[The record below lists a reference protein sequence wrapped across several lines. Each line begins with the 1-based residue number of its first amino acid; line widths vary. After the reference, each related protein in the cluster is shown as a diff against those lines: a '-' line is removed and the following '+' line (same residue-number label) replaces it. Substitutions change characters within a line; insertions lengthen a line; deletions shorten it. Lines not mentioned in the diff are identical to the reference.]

1 MASEAQIRANRAN
14 AQKSTGPTTEAG
26 KRRSRANALKHGLCA
41 SVVVLESAELI
52 KARSLEMFDSLAPQ
66 DEFQVWI
73 TNRVALLTIRVDRSE
88 RMERRSRDKV
98 CLRAL
103 LSWDVDREAEVERL
117 GAKLAGRP
125 EEVAQELRRTRH
137 GCEWLIRRWKLLA
150 HAADVNKSWTDAQ
163 ARLAFDL
170 LGTPAAFREGTRP
183 GLELDGTGRVVD
195 EAADPAA
202 VARRQIEAL
211 EGQRDLVAEI
221 DEVERHLAESDLSH
235 DSDAECRRLRRYET
249 RLHRE
254 IRWSI
259 AQLQSDAFDRRTRPD
274 LRPTFD
280 PGIEPEPAFE
290 SDSAPD
296 LAPEP
301 APRPLPKSADEIAAE
316 GWTPEMISPPFD
328 LEPEEFPEPGRVADV
343 PAILRSRKQKR
354 QAKAESRRDAKRR
367 KLEKLRA

>member
-1 MASEAQIRANRAN
+1 MASEAQIRANRQN
-14 AQKSTGPTTEAG
+14 SLKSTGPTTDAG

-41 SVVVLESAELI
+41 SVVVPESAELI
-52 KARSLEMFDSLAPQ
+52 KARALEMFDSLAPQ
-66 DEFQVWI
+66 DEFQTWI
-73 TNRVALLTIRVDRSE
+73 TNRVALLTIRVGRSE

-103 LSWDVDREAEVERL
+103 LTWDVDREAEVERL

-125 EEVAQELRRTRH
+125 EEVSQELQRTKH
-137 GCEWLIRRWKLLA
+137 GCQWLIRRWKMLA
-150 HAADVNKSWTDAQ
+150 HAADANKSWTDDQ
-163 ARLAFDL
+163 TRIAFDL
-170 LGTPAAFREGTRP
+170 LGTPLAFRVGHRP
-183 GLELDGTGRVVD
+183 GLELDGSGRVTD
-195 EAADPAA
+195 EATDPAA

-235 DSDAECRRLRRYET
+235 DADAECRRLRRYET
-249 RLHRE
+249 KLHRE

-274 LRPTFD
+274 LRPSWVAD
-280 PGIEPEPAFE
+280 PDA
-290 SDSAPD
+290 DA
-296 LAPEP
+296 APEP
-301 APRPLPKSADEIAAE
+301 TPKPEPKSADEVAAE

-328 LEPEEFPEPGRVADV
+328 LEPDEFPEPDQVADV

>member
-1 MASEAQIRANRAN
+1 MASEAQILANRKN

-41 SVVVLESAELI
+41 SVVVPESADLI
-52 KARSLEMFDSLAPQ
+52 KARALEMFDSLAPQ
-66 DEFQVWI
+66 DEFQTWI

-103 LSWDVDREAEVERL
+103 LTWDIDREAEIERL

-125 EEVAQELRRTRH
+125 EEVSKELRRTRH
-137 GCEWLIRRWKLLA
+137 GCEWLIRRWKMLA
-150 HAADVNKSWTDAQ
+150 HAADTKSWTDTQ
-163 ARLAFDL
+163 TRLAFDL
-170 LGTPAAFREGTRP
+170 LGTPLAFREGTRP
-183 GLELDGTGRVVD
+183 GLELDDSGRVID
-195 EAADPAA
+195 EALDPAA

-235 DSDAECRRLRRYET
+235 DADAECRRLHRYET

-259 AQLQSDAFDRRTRPD
+259 AQLQSRVFERRTRPD

-280 PGIEPEPAFE
+280 PGIEPEPQF
-290 SDSAPD
+290 DS
-296 LAPEP
+296 EP
-301 APRPLPKSADEIAAE
+301 ALKPLPKSADEIAAE

-354 QAKAESRRDAKRR
+354 QAKAESRQDARRR

>member
-41 SVVVLESAELI
+41 SVVVPESAELI
-52 KARSLEMFDSLAPQ
+52 KARALEMFDSLAPQ

-88 RMERRSRDKV
+88 RMERRARDKV

-117 GAKLAGRP
+117 GAKLSGRP
-125 EEVAQELRRTRH
+125 EEVSQELRRTKH
-137 GCEWLIRRWKLLA
+137 GCQWLIRRWKLLA
-150 HAADVNKSWTDAQ
+150 HSADVNKSWTDDQ

-170 LGTPAAFREGTRP
+170 LGTPLAFREGTRP
-183 GLELDGTGRVVD
+183 GLELDDQGRVID
-195 EAADPAA
+195 EATDPAA

-221 DEVERHLAESDLSH
+221 DEVERHLAESDLAH
-235 DSDAECRRLRRYET
+235 DADAECRRLRRYET
-249 RLHRE
+249 KLHRE

-259 AQLQSDAFDRRTRPD
+259 AQLQSDVFDRRTRPD
-274 LRPTFD
+274 LRPNWVDDLDLD
-280 PGIEPEPAFE
+280 PDA
-290 SDSAPD
+290 APK
-296 LAPEP
+296 
-301 APRPLPKSADEIAAE
+301 PLPKSADEVAAE

-328 LEPEEFPEPGRVADV
+328 LEPDEIEPGRVADV

-354 QAKAESRRDAKRR
+354 QAKAEFRRDAKRR

>member
-1 MASEAQIRANRAN
+1 MASEAQILANRNN
-14 AQKSTGPTTEAG
+14 AQKSTGPRTDAG

-41 SVVVLESAELI
+41 SVVVPESLELI
-52 KARSLEMFDSLAPQ
+52 QARALEMFDSLAPQ
-66 DEFQVWI
+66 DEYQTWLS
-73 TNRVALLTIRVDRSE
+73 NRVALLTIRVGRSE
-88 RMERRSRDKV
+88 RMERRARDKV

-125 EEVAQELRRTRH
+125 EEVSQELRRTKH
-137 GCEWLIRRWKLLA
+137 GCEWLIRRWKMLA
-150 HAADVNKSWTDAQ
+150 HAADSKPWTDDQ
-163 ARLAFDL
+163 TRLAFDL
-170 LGTPAAFREGTRP
+170 LGTPLAFREGNRP
-183 GLELDGTGRVVD
+183 GLELDDTGRVSD
-195 EAADPAA
+195 EATDPAA

-274 LRPTFD
+274 LRPSWVAD
-280 PGIEPEPAFE
+280 PDA
-290 SDSAPD
+290 DA
-296 LAPEP
+296 APEP
-301 APRPLPKSADEIAAE
+301 TPKPEPKSADEVAAE
-316 GWTPEMISPPFD
+316 GWTPEMIIPPFD
-328 LEPEEFPEPGRVADV
+328 LEPDEFPEPGQVADV
-343 PAILRSRKQKR
+343 PAILRSRKRKR

-367 KLEKLRA
+367 KLDRLRA